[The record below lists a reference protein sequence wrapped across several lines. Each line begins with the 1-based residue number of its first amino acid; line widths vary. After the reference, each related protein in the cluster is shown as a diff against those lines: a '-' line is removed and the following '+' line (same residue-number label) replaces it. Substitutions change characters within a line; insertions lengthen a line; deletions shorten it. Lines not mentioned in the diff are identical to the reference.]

1 MSALPTS
8 SRRSRDISHEDLVCL
23 EDLPEKPLK
32 EGMQILIDY
41 GRIGG
46 NGNPPSSPDY
56 SRMIRETGYAL
67 EKYYTD
73 YNVLDKSPVSTRPFY
88 AMPDPNDPAYTSLF
102 NFLLPVRD
110 SDRLLAIFHTL
121 IRDTA
126 TNIHNA

>member
-1 MSALPTS
+1 M
-8 SRRSRDISHEDLVCL
+8 CL
-23 EDLPEKPLK
+23 EDLPKKPLK

-73 YNVLDKSPVSTRPFY
+73 YNVLDKSLISTRPFY
-88 AMPDPNDPAYTSLF
+88 TMLTPTTQHTHPRLISTYT
-102 NFLLPVRD
+102 VRD
-110 SDRLLAIFHTL
+110 SDRLLAVHHTL
-121 IRDTA
+121 IYDVA
-126 TNIHNA
+126 TMIHNA